1 MAKSTLANFCKTGF
15 IAVVFA
21 GATCE
26 CVLLLLFLP
35 PLPLQPLLVLL
46 LLLLLLLPLSL
57 MCLPQT
63 LDGQEHS
70 RQFL

>member
-1 MAKSTLANFCKTGF
+1 MAKSTLANLRNTCF

-35 PLPLQPLLVLL
+35 LLPSQPLLVLL
-46 LLLLLLLPLSL
+46 L
-57 MCLPQT
+57 
-63 LDGQEHS
+63 
-70 RQFL
+70 FY